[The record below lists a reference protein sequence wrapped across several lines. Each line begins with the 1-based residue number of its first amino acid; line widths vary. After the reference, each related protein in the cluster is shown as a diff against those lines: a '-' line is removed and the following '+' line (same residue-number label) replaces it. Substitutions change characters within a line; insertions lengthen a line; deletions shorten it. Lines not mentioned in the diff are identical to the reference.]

1 MIKKD
6 IVFRTDDTQSKSAEE
21 KEKSSSLQPRV
32 VEENPAPQTLD
43 EDVDAIFSQADASIE
58 AKKDKSLYKKPK
70 QKDKKA
76 KKKKKSF
83 KRGLAEFFAIS
94 AVVTLLFGGIFAFA
108 IVEARKMVQEQFP
121 EIKASFLAGIEN
133 VQKEV
138 LSWEDS
144 KLSVDEYY
152 QKQLLLLFTVDEIDG
167 MIDDVTDLQ
176 NFSAILTQ
184 DGFKFFDIPEEKVD
198 EYNRLMEEY
207 EKAKAEEALKQ
218 TEAEQQETE
227 PDSVESESVSEENKN
242 NNMNGDKEND

>member
-32 VEENPAPQTLD
+32 VEENPAPQTLH

-108 IVEARKMVQEQFP
+108 IVEARKMVQEQLP

-184 DGFKFFDIPEEKVD
+184 DGFKFFEIPEEKVD